1 MFTKKPYK
9 SKRERER
16 ESDMCVIG
24 FQNHIIGIIEKKI
37 KAKGFIEFMG
47 SIYSQINMY
56 SIWVRYL

>member
-9 SKRERER
+9 SKRER

-24 FQNHIIGIIEKKI
+24 FQNHIIGIIGKKI
-37 KAKGFIEFMG
+37 KAKGFIEFMR

-56 SIWVRYL
+56 SI